1 MKKFLLFSLFVLSA
15 CGTLFSG
22 TTQEVV
28 FDSNAAGTTVF
39 IDGMEICN
47 TPCKTTIDRSADAV
61 QLVAKKKGYNDR
73 VMTLRS
79 TVNRTA
85 FFNLTSWPSWLTD
98 AVSGGVWEYKNNQV
112 YLQMERKGLSA
123 AAQKAFDRESKTKYF
138 ALMNYDELMIEAA
151 AGKNGEYLQ
160 ALSALSGQGRD
171 SLSSALLAGRG
182 EVGFVQAL
190 TKP

>member
-1 MKKFLLFSLFVLSA
+1 MKNFLLFSLFVLSA

-22 TTQEVV
+22 TTQEVA

-123 AAQKAFDRESKTKYF
+123 AAQEAFDRESKAKYF

-171 SLSSALLAGRG
+171 SLSAALLAGRG
-182 EVGFVQAL
+182 EVDFVQAL

>member
-1 MKKFLLFSLFVLSA
+1 MKKFLLSAGILALAA

-22 TTQEVV
+22 TTQEVT
-28 FDSNAAGTTVF
+28 FDSNVSGTKVY

-47 TPCKTTIDRSADAV
+47 TPCKTTIDRSGDAI

-85 FFNLTSWPSWLTD
+85 FFNITFWPSWLTD

-112 YLQMERKGLSA
+112 YLQMEPKGLSA
-123 AAQKAFDRESKTKYF
+123 AEQKAFDKESKAKYF
-138 ALMNYDELMIEAA
+138 ALMNYDELMFEAA
-151 AGKNGEYLQ
+151 AGRESEYLQ
-160 ALSALSGQGRD
+160 ALAALSGHEQKF
-171 SLSSALLAGRG
+171 LTQALLESSG
-182 EVGFVQAL
+182 ETDFAEIIFR
-190 TKP
+190 